1 MDKRFELN
9 FVKSDGK
16 TARITVPNADEAM
29 EAVEVKAVM
38 DAVIAA
44 DVFAPGG
51 ASLVTA
57 ESARLVTTQLVEYDF
72 EG

>member
-1 MDKRFELN
+1 MNQRLELN

-16 TARITVPNADEAM
+16 TARITVPNADDTLESAD
-29 EAVEVKAVM
+29 VKAAM

-51 ASLVTA
+51 AELATA
-57 ESARLVTTQLVEYDF
+57 DNARLVSTQTVAYHFGE
-72 EG
+72 